1 MEKDPDDDLVGQTL
15 IRIRVREIR
24 RYCADLLDQFDNPE
38 SAGDDGALEV
48 SADKALKRG
57 QT

>member
-24 RYCADLLDQFDNPE
+24 SYCSDLLDQYDNPKPASEE
-38 SAGDDGALEV
+38 SVLEIPV
-48 SADKALKRG
+48 DEALKRG